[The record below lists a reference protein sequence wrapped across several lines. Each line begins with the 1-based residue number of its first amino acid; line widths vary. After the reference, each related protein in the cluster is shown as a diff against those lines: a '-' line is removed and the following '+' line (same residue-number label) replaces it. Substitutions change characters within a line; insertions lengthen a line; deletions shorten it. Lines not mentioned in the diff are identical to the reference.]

1 MSGGIAARGLS
12 KVFSGRLAVDGV
24 SFTVEPGE
32 VFGFLGP
39 NGAGKTTTVRMLT
52 TMLAPSGGTAEVA
65 GVAVTPQTGPELR
78 RRIGVMPEAA
88 GLYSKLTVA
97 DNLMFFARLYGYR
110 GAAASKRIDRAL
122 QAVGLQPRAADL
134 AGTLSKGLRQR
145 AALARTLVGDPE
157 VLFLDEPT
165 AGLDPEATAEVRE
178 LIVSLRSRGV
188 TVFLT
193 THRLEEAQRLCDRV
207 AIINTRLLRV
217 GSPDELR
224 TRSGAEV
231 YTLRVAGDAAPVLDR
246 LAAVR
251 AAPRPDG
258 SWRVEVA
265 DSAKGVAE
273 MVRRLVE
280 AGIDVHELARTDRS
294 LEDAYLDLVREQR

>member
-1 MSGGIAARGLS
+1 MSRGIAARGLS

-24 SFTVEPGE
+24 SFTAEPGE
-32 VFGFLGP
+32 VFGLLGP

-110 GAAASKRIDRAL
+110 GTAASKRIDRAL

-178 LIVSLRSRGV
+178 LIASLRSRGV

-207 AIINTRLLRV
+207 AIINTRLLTV

-224 TRSGAEV
+224 TRSGAEA
-231 YTLRVAGDAAPVLDR
+231 YTLRVAGDAGPVLDR